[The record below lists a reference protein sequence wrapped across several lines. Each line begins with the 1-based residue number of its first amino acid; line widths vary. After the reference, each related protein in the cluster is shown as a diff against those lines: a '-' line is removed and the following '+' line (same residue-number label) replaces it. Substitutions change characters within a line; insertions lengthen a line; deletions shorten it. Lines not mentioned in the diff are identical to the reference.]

1 MGMKASIKNIVSAY
15 KVLGEAKVT
24 KLEEGEVIKVV
35 KARKAMRPIADD
47 FDAFLKDCQEKFK
60 PENWDEVQ
68 EKVTQWQKEGD
79 NTTLAKDE
87 RVELNKAI
95 IGYQQKVDGALK
107 DEFAREVEISVE
119 PLKEE
124 SATKML
130 VENGWELKK
139 LDEIE
144 LIL

>member
-1 MGMKASIKNIVSAY
+1 MKASIKNIVSAY
-15 KVLGEAKVT
+15 KVLGEAKGT
-24 KLEEGEVIKVV
+24 KLEEGEVVKVV
-35 KARKAMRPIADD
+35 KARNAMRPIADD

-68 EKVTQWQKEGD
+68 EKVAQWQKEGE
-79 NTTLAKDE
+79 NTTLTEAE

-95 IGYQQKVDGALK
+95 IGYQQKVDGAVK
-107 DEFAREVEISVE
+107 DELAREVEISVE
-119 PLKEE
+119 SLKEE

-144 LIL
+144 VIL